1 MKYYTTDTPEQYHV
15 VKEKFGL
22 LYTISFNKF
31 YVDELYALLT
41 KYFVDGIGKILYWI
55 DVNIVDGFINGLAKI
70 TDFIGDVLR
79 KTQTGQVQQY
89 VFIFFCGALLLIV
102 FSFVYLIKSL
112 LAGYMGGVL

>member
-1 MKYYTTDTPEQYHV
+1 MASCNYFNNLV
-15 VKEKFGL
+15 NNSNKFSLVNIWSENYFANDFKRKLGL

-79 KTQTGQVQQY
+79 KTQTGQ
-89 VFIFFCGALLLIV
+89 FNNMSLSFFAEH
-102 FSFVYLIKSL
+102 Y
-112 LAGYMGGVL
+112 Y